1 MKGNLHD
8 QTTNANELSEYA
20 KTSSTVKTKTK
31 TKQTAPGPISPTQA

>member
-8 QTTNANELSEYA
+8 QTSNANELSEYA

-31 TKQTAPGPISPTQA
+31 TKHTARLPQDP